1 MIRNLFL
8 LLVIFGSVFLL
19 FGCVNEQAAPT
30 ENISVSNQTPPKPT
44 PSPTLT
50 ILSPQSGA
58 TFTSSEKTYAV
69 DVSINYQ
76 NLVLKS
82 PSKTNKKGEG
92 HIKYFVD
99 DSDMGLIKSK
109 SFTLDS
115 LSLGEHKLRVEV
127 MNNDGSPYS
136 PRVFKEV
143 LFTISPQEDSPL
155 ASSTYVVEILD
166 SGFKPDLL
174 NARVG
179 DSIVFVNKM
188 SSPQSA
194 LSVVNGVELFNTR
207 VIGTNMNSSVTL
219 TYSGEI
225 EYYSFVRPQ
234 VKGKLV
240 VQ

>member
-8 LLVIFGSVFLL
+8 LLVILGSVFLL
-19 FGCVNEQAAPT
+19 FGCVNEQASPT
-30 ENISVSNQTPPKPT
+30 ENVSVSNQTPPKPT
-44 PSPTLT
+44 PSPILT
-50 ILSPQSGA
+50 IVSPQSGA
-58 TFTSSEKTYAV
+58 TLSSSGKTYVV

-99 DSDMGLIKSK
+99 DVDMGLIQSK
-109 SFTLDS
+109 SFALAP

-127 MNNDGSPYS
+127 LNNDGSPYS

-143 LFTISPQEDSPL
+143 FFTIAPLDAPL
-155 ASSTYVVEILD
+155 ASSEYVIEILD
-166 SGFKPDLL
+166 SGFKPALL
-174 NARVG
+174 NAHVG
-179 DSIVFVNKM
+179 DSVVFVNRM

-194 LSVVNGVELFNTR
+194 LSVVNGVELFNTK
-207 VIGTNMNSSVTL
+207 VIGPNMNSSVTL
-219 TYSGEI
+219 TSSGEI
-225 EYYSFVRPQ
+225 EYYSFVRPH

-240 VQ
+240 IQ

>member
-8 LLVIFGSVFLL
+8 LLVISGSVFLL
-19 FGCVNEQAAPT
+19 FGCVAEQSAPL
-30 ENISVSNQTPPKPT
+30 ENQSSNQTT
-44 PSPTLT
+44 PAPVLSPSLA
-50 ILSPQSGA
+50 IVSPQSGT
-58 TFTSSEKTYAV
+58 TFTSDEKTYSV

-82 PSKTNKKGEG
+82 PTQTNKKGEG

-99 DSDMGLIKSK
+99 DVDMGLIKSK
-109 SFTLDS
+109 SFTIPS
-115 LSLGEHKLRVEV
+115 LELGDHTLRVEV
-127 MNNDGSPYS
+127 LNNDGSLYS
-136 PRVFKEV
+136 PRIFKEV
-143 LFTISPQEDSPL
+143 FFTVSPSQNSPS
-155 ASSTYVVEILD
+155 APSEYVVEILD
-166 SGFKPDLL
+166 SGFTPSLL
-174 NARVG
+174 TVHVG
-179 DSIVFVNKM
+179 DSITFVNKM

-194 LSVVNGVELFNTR
+194 LSVVNGVELFNTK

>member
-19 FGCVNEQAAPT
+19 FGCVAAQSTPL
-30 ENISVSNQTPPKPT
+30 ENQSSNQTT
-44 PSPTLT
+44 PAPVLSPSLT
-50 ILSPQSGA
+50 IVSPQSGT
-58 TFTSSEKTYAV
+58 TFTSDEKTYSV

-82 PSKTNKKGEG
+82 PTQANKKGEG

-99 DSDMGLIKSK
+99 DVDLGLIKSK
-109 SFTLDS
+109 SFTIPS
-115 LSLGEHKLRVEV
+115 LELGDHTLRVEV
-127 MNNDGSPYS
+127 LNNDGSLYS
-136 PRVFKEV
+136 PRIFKEV
-143 LFTISPQEDSPL
+143 FFTISPSQNP
-155 ASSTYVVEILD
+155 ASAPSAYVVEILD
-166 SGFKPDLL
+166 SGFTPSLL
-174 NARVG
+174 NAHVG

-194 LSVVNGVELFNTR
+194 LSVVNGVELFNTK
-207 VIGTNMNSSVTL
+207 VIGPNMNSTVTL